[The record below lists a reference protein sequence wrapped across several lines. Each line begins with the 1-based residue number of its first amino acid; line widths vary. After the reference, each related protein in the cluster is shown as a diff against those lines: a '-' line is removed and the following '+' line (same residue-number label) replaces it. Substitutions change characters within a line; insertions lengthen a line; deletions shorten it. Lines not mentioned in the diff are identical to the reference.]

1 MIRLLSLGDGVPRL
15 VEQNVP
21 GLRRFLYICG
31 ETVKVFNG
39 SGVNLVDNIVVEN
52 QPETVALHYGDVVTP
67 KKVIYYMKELVY
79 NQKLFILCILLDNSV
94 LNSQVVLFF
103 LFQILLLSTVQK
115 ITRV

>member
-67 KKVIYYMKELVY
+67 EKSDILYEGVRLQSKIVY
-79 NQKLFILCILLDNSV
+79 FMHLI
-94 LNSQVVLFF
+94 
-103 LFQILLLSTVQK
+103 
-115 ITRV
+115 R